1 MFLFLLQMSEVW
13 SFFSSG
19 IVWIW
24 GKQSKGSEHYLPK
37 GMRFWSVNIIG
48 HGA

>member
-1 MFLFLLQMSEVW
+1 MVPKNL
-13 SFFSSG
+13 G
-19 IVWIW
+19 IDFGTVSIR